1 MPTNGLYFIH
11 YCLYYLLT
19 LLTTI
24 GVIKAN
30 ESSGKIWCHFELA
43 EDWAHHHLK
52 SIEWVKGKWVTE
64 KVKQL
69 D

>member
-11 YCLYYLLT
+11 YCLYHLLT

-30 ESSGKIWCHFELA
+30 ESNPREKYGVILSLQKIGRTA
-43 EDWAHHHLK
+43 
-52 SIEWVKGKWVTE
+52 T
-64 KVKQL
+64 
-69 D
+69 